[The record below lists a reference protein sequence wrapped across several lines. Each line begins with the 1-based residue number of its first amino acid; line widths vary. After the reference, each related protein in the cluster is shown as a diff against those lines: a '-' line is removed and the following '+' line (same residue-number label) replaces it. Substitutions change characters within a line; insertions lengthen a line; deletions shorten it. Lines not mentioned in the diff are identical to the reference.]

1 MFTRH
6 SLKRKIVVAS
16 ALVSSVV
23 ALIVG
28 AIFYITQVRPVEER
42 VMNQLYQQA
51 ESFIHHKID
60 MKIQA
65 GITGSTMLS
74 LQPAVIEALTTH
86 QYDGLK
92 PTLQTILDGYAQ
104 KSNFK
109 GIFVQVID
117 AQGQVP
123 LQSWKLDSAGK
134 SLAQDALFK
143 QVMSKKS
150 VAGSLLFG
158 ERGVTVVAY
167 SPVLDANKQLLGM
180 VSFIQGVGSIS
191 RDYTNE
197 FNGAWVMLV
206 DKQYVAQKF
215 GSTAPVDKLNAVN
228 ERYVLANNNWF
239 AEEVVSLTKSVYRSP
254 AVEARQAYLSQGKLV
269 IDLPAVDETGKVFGR
284 QVFIQDEGVL
294 TEPLALASQQAWQ
307 SLASVVLALVILV
320 VLLILL
326 VNRLVV
332 SPLQGL
338 TQTLKQLEATDN
350 FSLTV
355 NSHSQDEVGQMAD
368 ALNRHLARVSKA
380 VNEANQAVS
389 ALSQGQLSHRIG
401 GDYKGD
407 LLVLKEGI
415 NDSADVVKAMI
426 EQIAHAMNALNKGD
440 FAVQVNQVGQ
450 GAFADILTDVAQSM
464 TRLNHIIEQ
473 TNNVMQSVSQGEF
486 NERIQVDAS
495 GSLALLKEAINQTLA
510 QLSQTIHDI
519 ARVMQLQSQGDL
531 SARVQVNCQGSLQQL
546 KDSINSNAD
555 HLARTIR
562 QVSVSASMVAT
573 AADEV
578 SIGSMSLSDSVQE
591 QAASMEETT
600 ATMTEI
606 NAAIRDNAQNSVR
619 VDDLEHQL
627 QKQSETAAQ
636 VMQQTIDAMREIQAS
651 SQQITEIVT
660 LIDGIAFQ
668 TNLLAL
674 NAAVEAARAGEHGRG
689 FAVVAGEVR
698 ALAQKSSNA
707 AQEIR
712 DLIAQ
717 SVSRVEQG
725 TQLAKDSQQV
735 LNEMNGSI
743 DQVTS
748 MIAQIASASANQATG
763 VSEVNKALQLI
774 DQVTQQNAALVEQ
787 TAAASQSLKEQAAVL
802 DEHMNFFKAG

>member
-1 MFTRH
+1 MLARQT
-6 SLKRKIVVAS
+6 LKRKIVFAS

-23 ALIVG
+23 ALVVG
-28 AIFYITQVRPVEER
+28 VVFYVTQVKPVEEK
-42 VMNQLYQQA
+42 VMSQLYQQA

-65 GITGSTMLS
+65 GITGATMLT
-74 LQPAVIEALTTH
+74 LQPAVIDALTSH
-86 QYDGLK
+86 QYEPLK

-109 GIFVQVID
+109 GIFAQVID

-123 LQSWKLDSAGK
+123 LQSWKLDSPGK

-143 QVMSKKS
+143 QVVANKS

-191 RDYTNE
+191 RDYSAE

-215 GSTAPVDKLNAVN
+215 GSTAAADKLNAVN
-228 ERYVLANNNWF
+228 ERYVLANNKWF
-239 AEEVVSLTKSVYRSP
+239 AEEVVALTKQVYQAP
-254 AVEARQAYLSQGKLV
+254 VNETRQAYLSHGKLV

-284 QVFIQDEGVL
+284 QVFIQDERVL

-307 SLASVVLALVILV
+307 ALVSVVLALLVLV
-320 VLLILL
+320 VLLVLL

-338 TQTLKQLEATDN
+338 TNTLKRLEATDD
-350 FSLTV
+350 FSLSV
-355 NSHSQDEVGQMAD
+355 NLQSQDEVGQMAE
-368 ALNRHLARVSKA
+368 ALNRHLVRVSQA
-380 VNEANQAVS
+380 IHEANEAIS
-389 ALSQGQLSHRIG
+389 ALSRGELSQRIT

-407 LLVLKEGI
+407 LLVLKDGV
-415 NDSADVVKAMI
+415 NASADVVQAMI
-426 EQIAHAMNALNKGD
+426 GQVAQAMDALNRGD
-440 FAVQVNQVGQ
+440 FAVQINQLGQ
-450 GAFADILTDVAQSM
+450 GAFAQILADVAQSM
-464 TRLNHIIEQ
+464 TRLNHIIHQ
-473 TNNVMQSVSQGEF
+473 TNQVMRAVAQGEF
-486 NERIQVDAS
+486 DERIEVESQ
-495 GSLALLKEAINQTLA
+495 GSLAQLKSDINNTLT
-510 QLSQTIHDI
+510 QLSQTIDDI
-519 ARVMQLQSQGDL
+519 SRVMQLQSQGDL
-531 SARVQVNCQGSLQQL
+531 RARVQTECQGSLQQL
-546 KDSINSNAD
+546 KHAINANAD
-555 HLARTIR
+555 HLAKTIR
-562 QVSVSASMVAT
+562 QVSASASMVAT

-578 SIGSMSLSDSVQE
+578 SMGSMSLSDSVQE
-591 QAASMEETT
+591 QAASMEETS
-600 ATMTEI
+600 ATMIEI
-606 NAAIRDNAQNSVR
+606 NAAIRDNANNSVR
-619 VDDLEHQL
+619 VDDLEHRL
-627 QKQSETAAQ
+627 QKQSESAAQ
-636 VMQQTIDAMREIQAS
+636 VMQQTIEAMSEIQAS

-712 DLIAQ
+712 ALIAQ
-717 SVSRVEQG
+717 SVNSIEQG

-735 LNEMNGSI
+735 LIEMNGSI
-743 DQVTS
+743 DQVTN
-748 MIAQIASASANQATG
+748 MIAEIASASAGQATG
-763 VSEVNKALQLI
+763 VSEINKALQLM

-802 DEHMNFFKAG
+802 DEYMGFFKA

>member
-1 MFTRH
+1 MLTRH

-28 AIFYITQVRPVEER
+28 AVFYVTQVKPVQER
-42 VMNQLYQQA
+42 VMGQLYAQA

-65 GITGSTMLS
+65 GITGATMLT
-74 LQPAVIEALTTH
+74 LQPAVIEALTHH

-109 GIFVQVID
+109 GIFAQIID

-123 LQSWKLDSAGK
+123 LQSWKLDSPGK

-167 SPVLDANKQLLGM
+167 SPVFDAHKQLLGM

-191 RDYTNE
+191 RDYSAE

-206 DKQYVAQKF
+206 DKQYVVQKF
-215 GSTAPVDKLNAVN
+215 GSSAPADKLNAIN

-239 AEEVVSLTKSVYRSP
+239 AEEVVNLTKAVYQP
-254 AVEARQAYLSQGKLV
+254 PTDETRQAYLSEGKLV
-269 IDLPAVDETGKVFGR
+269 IDLPAVDEAGKVFGR

-307 SLASVVLALVILV
+307 SLASVVLALLILV

-338 TQTLKQLEATDN
+338 TQTLKQLETTDN

-355 NSHSQDEVGQMAD
+355 SRHSQDEVGQMAE
-368 ALNRHLARVSKA
+368 ALNRHLLRVSKA
-380 VNEANQAVS
+380 ITEANEAVS
-389 ALSQGQLSHRIG
+389 ALSKGQLSHRID

-415 NDSADVVKAMI
+415 NASADVVKAMI
-426 EQIAHAMNALNKGD
+426 EQIAHAMNSLNRGD
-440 FAVQVNQVGQ
+440 FSTQVNQVGQ
-450 GAFADILTDVAQSM
+450 GAFADILADVAQSM
-464 TRLNHIIEQ
+464 TRLNHIVEQ
-473 TNNVMQSVSQGEF
+473 TNRVMRAVAQGEF
-486 NERIQVDAS
+486 DERIQVDTS
-495 GSLALLKEAINQTLA
+495 GSLALLKEAINLTLT

-531 SARVQVNCQGSLQQL
+531 SARVQITCQGSLQQL
-546 KDSINSNAD
+546 KDAINNNAS
-555 HLARTIR
+555 HLANTIR

-619 VDDLEHQL
+619 VDDLEHAL

-636 VMQQTIDAMREIQAS
+636 VMQQTIEAMSEIQAS

-712 DLIAQ
+712 ELIAQ
-717 SVSRVEQG
+717 SVTRVEQG
-725 TQLAKDSQQV
+725 TQLAKDSQHV
-735 LNEMNGSI
+735 LNEMNDSI
-743 DQVTS
+743 DQVTD

-763 VSEVNKALQLI
+763 VNEVNKALQLM

-802 DEHMNFFKAG
+802 DEHMSFFSTR

>member
-1 MFTRH
+1 MYARH
-6 SLKRKIVVAS
+6 SLKRKIVAAS

-28 AIFYITQVRPVEER
+28 AIFYITQVRPVEDR
-42 VMNQLYQQA
+42 VMGQLYQQA

-86 QYDGLK
+86 RYDGLK
-92 PTLQTILDGYAQ
+92 PTLQIILDGYAQ

-123 LQSWKLDSAGK
+123 LQSWKLDSEGK

-167 SPVLDANKQLLGM
+167 SPVLDTNKQLLGM

-215 GSTAPVDKLNAVN
+215 GSTAPADKLNAIN

-254 AVEARQAYLSQGKLV
+254 ADEARQAYLSQGKLV

-380 VNEANQAVS
+380 INEANQAVS

-495 GSLALLKEAINQTLA
+495 GSLGLLKEAINQTLT

-519 ARVMQLQSQGDL
+519 ARVMQLQSQGNL
-531 SARVQVNCQGSLQQL
+531 SARVQISCQGSLQLL

-555 HLARTIR
+555 HLAKTIR

-606 NAAIRDNAQNSVR
+606 NAAIRDNAQNSVK

-636 VMQQTIDAMREIQAS
+636 VMQQTIEAMNEIQAS

-712 DLIAQ
+712 NLITQ

-735 LNEMNGSI
+735 LIEMNGSI

-763 VSEVNKALQLI
+763 VGEVNKALQLI

-787 TAAASQSLKEQAAVL
+787 TAAASHSLKEQAAVL
-802 DEHMNFFKAG
+802 DEYMSFFKAR